1 MRYIAPRR
9 KGLTGRGKGRAEVS
23 EEEEKKGREKGEVL
37 VIALESEVVVLGNK
51 ETSVTGIKDFPDP
64 TGLKPRGSSGF
75 SD

>member
-9 KGLTGRGKGRAEVS
+9 NGLTGRGKGREVS
-23 EEEEKKGREKGEVL
+23 EEEKKGREKGEVL
-37 VIALESEVVVLGNK
+37 DIALESEVVVLGNK

-64 TGLKPRGSSGF
+64 TGLKPRGSSRF

>member
-1 MRYIAPRR
+1 M
-9 KGLTGRGKGRAEVS
+9 TGRGNGRELSAD
-23 EEEEKKGREKGEVL
+23 EKRGREKGEVFD
-37 VIALESEVVVLGNK
+37 IALESEVVVLGNK